1 MCCFRLPVEGVTH
14 LDKNTQVPGFSSE
27 GTGMRLGKEPR
38 AFLFMD
44 VWEVLREESLTLSCN
59 FAEGIE
65 NAEILQ
71 AVPSSEGDAFEL
83 TVSCQGG

>member
-38 AFLFMD
+38 AFLSMD
-44 VWEVLREESLTLSCN
+44 VWEVLREESPT
-59 FAEGIE
+59 
-65 NAEILQ
+65 
-71 AVPSSEGDAFEL
+71 
-83 TVSCQGG
+83 